1 LEKLQRLIKMTQA
14 LVYNAN
20 IANVTWNTDK
30 AEIVTSGAYATWNIY
45 VMATGN
51 LPVAGIVGDVTAA
64 SNIMITPNASQELVN
79 ATFVT
84 GPGVAN
90 TTTVVSAVNGQSLLM
105 SANASSTNPQGQY
118 TLSTADPGNM
128 YNNAPIVAPNSRQQV
143 YVGAGNKF
151 TVASSAQI
159 TIREIGT
166 ASSAT
171 AGK

>member
-1 LEKLQRLIKMTQA
+1 MTQA

-30 AEIVTSGAYATWNIY
+30 AEIVTSGSYATWNVY

-51 LPVAGIVGDVTAA
+51 LPVAGIVGDVTNG
-64 SNIMITPNASQELVN
+64 SNVMITPNASQELVG

-84 GPGVAN
+84 GTGVAN
-90 TTTVVSAVNGQSLLM
+90 TTTVVSAVNGQTLTI
-105 SANASSTNPQGQY
+105 SANATSSSAQAQY
-118 TLSTADPGNM
+118 TLNTGNPGLM

-143 YVGAGNKF
+143 YVGAGNKLSV
-151 TVASSAQI
+151 TSSNQI
-159 TIREIGT
+159 TVREIGT

-171 AGK
+171 AGN

>member
-1 LEKLQRLIKMTQA
+1 MSQA

-30 AEIVTSGAYATWNIY
+30 AEIVTTSSPAIWSVY
-45 VMATGN
+45 VVATGN
-51 LPVAGIVGDVTAA
+51 MPVAGIVGDVTAS
-64 SNIMITPNASQELVN
+64 SNVMITPNASQQLVG

-90 TTTVVSAVNGQSLLM
+90 TTTVVSAVNGQSLTM
-105 SANASSTNPQGQY
+105 SANASASAAQGQY
-118 TLSTADPGNM
+118 TLTLGDPGYM
-128 YNNAPIVAPNSRQQV
+128 YNNAPIVQPNGRQQV

-151 TVASSAQI
+151 TVTCNS
-159 TIREIGT
+159 TFTVREIGT

-171 AGK
+171 AGH

>member
-1 LEKLQRLIKMTQA
+1 MTQA
-14 LVYNAN
+14 LVYSAN
-20 IANVTWNTDK
+20 IANVTWNTDR

-51 LPVAGIVGDVTAA
+51 LPVVGIVGDVTAS
-64 SNIMITPNASQELVN
+64 SNVMITPNASQELVG

-90 TTTVVSAVNGQSLLM
+90 TTTVVSAVNGESLIM
-105 SANASSTNPQGQY
+105 SAGAGSSSAQAQY
-118 TLSTADPGNM
+118 TLTTSNPGTM

-151 TVASSAQI
+151 TVASSAQM

-171 AGK
+171 AGN

>member
-1 LEKLQRLIKMTQA
+1 MTQA
-14 LVYNAN
+14 LVYSAN
-20 IANVTWNTDK
+20 IANVTWNTDR

-51 LPVAGIVGDVTAA
+51 LPVVGIVGDVTAA
-64 SNIMITPNASQELVN
+64 SNVMITPNASQELVG

-90 TTTVVSAVNGQSLLM
+90 TTTVLSAVNGESLIM
-105 SANASSTNPQGQY
+105 SAGASASSAQAQY
-118 TLSTADPGNM
+118 TLTTGNPGTM

-151 TVASSAQI
+151 TVASSAQM

-171 AGK
+171 AGN